1 MRGGEAANYI
11 GEKKDY
17 VLSCTKKGDGSGD
30 YVVGVGDGE
39 GGRLRGATTVMI
51 HRREYETE
59 RKRYTR

>member
-30 YVVGVGDGE
+30 YVVGGGVGGGGGCGE
-39 GGRLRGATTVMI
+39 W
-51 HRREYETE
+51 
-59 RKRYTR
+59 